1 MKRYSILQ
9 RYRSRGIAT
18 WYGRISD
25 GGIVKYVSLGVTRR
39 ADALEW
45 LNARNAEKFLP
56 DSLFAERPD
65 RPFPASVRAF
75 MESVE
80 AAHGAGS
87 ATVKAYS
94 SILSNFSDWAE
105 KAGIST
111 LRDITR
117 ECARA

>member
-45 LNARNAEKFLP
+45 LNARNAEKFR
-56 DSLFAERPD
+56 FARI
-65 RPFPASVRAF
+65 
-75 MESVE
+75 ESRFRR
-80 AAHGAGS
+80 
-87 ATVKAYS
+87 
-94 SILSNFSDWAE
+94 NFKTPHS
-105 KAGIST
+105 K
-111 LRDITR
+111 
-117 ECARA
+117 